1 MKKFFTMAAIAMA
14 AFTANATDY
23 TDELTVTLNGTPIS
37 TSESTISVDQ
47 NDNGTYLLQLRNFI
61 LSAGGSTLPIGN
73 IIVDNVQGFES
84 SDGSTVLTTSQ
95 VIAITGGAM
104 DDMLSSVP
112 VDIRGE
118 IREGKL
124 FAIID
129 IDMMATLGQTIN
141 VQFGDGGYQ
150 IGNSGFEEFHTATLA
165 NPTDPTAPATSDEPD
180 HWHSFMSASSYQ
192 ADGTQNPV
200 IAYLAG
206 YSPHTFISDS
216 IRPGSTGTQSVL
228 LTSVD
233 LWIAIA
239 NGTITTGRLNA
250 GSTTAADL
258 LNHSWNAIDSVG
270 VDDNGDPFYAT
281 LNGRPDSLAVWVK
294 FIQGTPNAEHPYA
307 TVSAIIN
314 DGTYYQDP
322 EDKEYTN
329 VVAKAANP
337 TIETNGGQWQRIVAP
352 FDYATYEENN
362 AEGKV
367 ILVTISTNADPGAGS
382 TDSLYV
388 DDFELIYNG
397 EVTGISVKGQAIE
410 EFDPATAEYTVAIDG
425 DDADVTADDITVA
438 TNAQGAKVFMDFA
451 DAAEAESGNDVTI
464 TVMSADLKTSSTYL
478 VKTRSKGFLDGIEN
492 VAADS
497 SEVEAIYNLSGQ
509 RVENPV
515 KGQVYITKYTD
526 GKTVKTIMK

>member
-1 MKKFFTMAAIAMA
+1 MKKFLTMAAIAMA

-73 IIVDNVQGFES
+73 IIVDNVQGFEG

-150 IGNSGFEEFHTATLA
+150 IANSDFEDFHTLTATDLSG
-165 NPTDPTAPATSDEPD
+165 NEVTSDEPD
-180 HWHSFMSASSYQ
+180 HWHSFMSCT
-192 ADGTQNPV
+192 GTF
-200 IAYLAG
+200 AG
-206 YSPHTFISDS
+206 FVAGMPHTFTCDS
-216 IRPGSTGTQSVL
+216 VRPGSTGTKSVMIV
-228 LTSVD
+228 SAD
-233 LWIAIA
+233 AFIAVA

-250 GSTTAADL
+250 GDTDAANTLNNAFLDITSTELDA
-258 LNHSWNAIDSVG
+258 V
-270 VDDNGDPFYAT
+270 GDPFYT
-281 LNGRPDSLAVWVK
+281 LLNAKPDSLSVWLK
-294 FIQGTPNAEHPYA
+294 FKQSTPVAEHPYA
-307 TVSAIIN
+307 TITAVIT
-314 DGTYYQDP
+314 DGSYYQEP
-322 EDKEYTN
+322 VDKDYSDII
-329 VVAKAANP
+329 VGRAANAQ
-337 TIETNGGQWQRIVAP
+337 IESKDYAWQHIVLP
-352 FDYATYEENN
+352 FDYASYSEKDPK
-362 AEGKV
+362 A
-367 ILVTISTNADPGAGS
+367 ILVTISTNADPGEGTVAD
-382 TDSLYV
+382 TLIV

-397 EVTGISVKGQAIE
+397 AVTGISVKGEAIA
-410 EFDPATAEYTVAIDG
+410 EFDPATAEYTVAIEG
-425 DDADVTADDITVA
+425 DDADVTADDITV
-438 TNAQGAKVFMDFA
+438 TTDAQGAKVFMDFA
-451 DAAEAESGNDVTI
+451 DAAEAESGKDVTI

-492 VAADS
+492 VTADS
-497 SEVEAIYNLSGQ
+497 NEVEAIYNLNGQ

-515 KGQVYITKYTD
+515 KGQVYITKYSN

>member
-129 IDMMATLGQTIN
+129 IDMMATLEQAIN

-150 IGNSGFEEFHTATLA
+150 IGNSGFEEFHTATYV
-165 NPTDPTAPATSDEPD
+165 NGENSYSSDEPNA
-180 HWHSFMSASSYQ
+180 WHSFNSGKNGATGEWASLVGMALQYGSTSQ
-192 ADGTQNPV
+192 
-200 IAYLAG
+200 
-206 YSPHTFISDS
+206 SDET
-216 IRPGSTGTQSVL
+216 RPGSTGTKSVVIKSAFVL
-228 LTSVD
+228 ITP
-233 LWIAIA
+233 A
-239 NGTITTGRLNA
+239 NGTMTTGRMQA
-250 GSTTAADL
+250 GDATPTNPANCAFMDMSLTD
-258 LNHSWNAIDSVG
+258 
-270 VDDNGDPFYAT
+270 VDGNGDPFYT
-281 LNGRPDSLAVWVK
+281 VLNGMPDSLAVWVK
-294 FIQGTPNAEHPYA
+294 YKQAQENAEYPYA
-307 TVSAIIN
+307 TVSAVIT

-329 VVAKAANP
+329 VLAKAQNKEIAS
-337 TIETNGGQWQRIVAP
+337 NGFTWQRLSIP
-352 FDYATYEENN
+352 FDYATYSANN
-362 AEGKV
+362 VEGKAL
-367 ILVTISTNADPGAGS
+367 LVTISTNAQPGVGSSDP
-382 TDSLYV
+382 TNPDSLLV
-388 DDFELIYNG
+388 DDIELIYNG
-397 EVTGISVKGQAIE
+397 EVTGISIKGQAIE